1 MDGLPVLIP
10 HLQTRLLL
18 LRGKKKARL
27 HALSECASSSFLWFF
42 EACFLKKKKS
52 VCVCVF
58 MGACLHFG
66 KTIFTGMLGS
76 LNLMLSISQQQT
88 FPSLLSQPP
97 KRA

>member
-1 MDGLPVLIP
+1 MDSVLIP

-27 HALSECASSSFLWFF
+27 RFVRVCFFLLYVIF
-42 EACFLKKKKS
+42 ESVLKKKS

-66 KTIFTGMLGS
+66 KTVFTGMLE
-76 LNLMLSISQQQT
+76 
-88 FPSLLSQPP
+88 
-97 KRA
+97 A